1 MFSYIA
7 YNLIVWSDFSLPEL
21 TLFETNGTTPDIVI
35 RRVLPQ
41 QLPSQLLSQEGYA
54 IINHHQI
61 GINHPI
67 GLLFVQNGCE
77 VLVAPSD
84 NVEPKL
90 LSNLI
95 TASALDAA
103 LLQRNFF
110 LIHGSAVE
118 IDGIAV
124 AFIGETGYGKSTTAA
139 TFAASEYPL
148 LSDDTLAINMNTMTL
163 HPAYPQIKLWPDS
176 VEAVGQSPDELPK
189 LYSLAEKRALRL
201 QTEAKQ
207 QPIPLRQIYVLARDE
222 HQHSVEPL
230 TFSDSFTEILR
241 HSYIGHLQY
250 LYKVDLLAGT
260 GQTEQH
266 FRDCAK
272 IAGMIRC
279 CRLKRQWDLANVHQ
293 LVNVVINDLHK
304 HEVF

>member
-7 YNLIVWSDFSLPEL
+7 YDLIIQSDFSLPEL
-21 TLFETNGTTPDIVI
+21 THIETRNTKPDITI
-35 RRVLPQ
+35 RRVSPQ
-41 QLPSQLLSQEGYA
+41 QLPSQLLTQEGYS
-54 IINHHQI
+54 IVNHYQI
-61 GINHPI
+61 GINHPA
-67 GLLFVQNGCE
+67 GLILVQNGHE
-77 VLVAPSD
+77 ILIAPSD

-103 LLQRNFF
+103 LLQRKFF

-118 IDGIAV
+118 IGGIAV

-139 TFAASEYPL
+139 TFAAAQYPL
-148 LSDDTLAINMNTMTL
+148 LSDDTLAINMNRMTL

-176 VEAVGQSPDELPK
+176 AEAVGQSPDELPK

-207 QPIPLRQIYVLARDE
+207 QPIPLRQIYVLARDDY
-222 HQHSVEPL
+222 QHSVEPL
-230 TFSDSFTEILR
+230 SFSDSFTEILR

-250 LYKVDLLAGT
+250 LYKVDLLTYT

-272 IAGMIRC
+272 VAGMIRC
-279 CRLKRQWDLANVHQ
+279 YKLKRRWDLANVHE

-304 HEVF
+304 HEVL